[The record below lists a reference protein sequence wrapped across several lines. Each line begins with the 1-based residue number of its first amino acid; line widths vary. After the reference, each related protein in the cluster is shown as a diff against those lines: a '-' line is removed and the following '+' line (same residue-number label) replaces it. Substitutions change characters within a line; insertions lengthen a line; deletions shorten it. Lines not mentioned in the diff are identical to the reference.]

1 LIFKILCLYLQKFN
15 NMTLKEIAQRIL
27 LQQGQKTEEKH
38 LSDCIT
44 KYKIAINN
52 TQRIEAITELEIE
65 IEKIKDSMD
74 LAGYRRSDQFEARYF
89 HLKKIA
95 KELRII

>member
-1 LIFKILCLYLQKFN
+1 MFVSLPKFN

-74 LAGYRRSDQFEARYF
+74 LTGYRRSDQFEARYY

-95 KELRII
+95 KELKII